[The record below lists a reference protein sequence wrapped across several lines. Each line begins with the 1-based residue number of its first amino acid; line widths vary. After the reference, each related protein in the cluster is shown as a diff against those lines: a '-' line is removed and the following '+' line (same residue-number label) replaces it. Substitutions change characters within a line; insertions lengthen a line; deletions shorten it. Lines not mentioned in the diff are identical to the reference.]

1 MAISRSI
8 TRTHEKAWW
17 FDEKDACGPAGTDC
31 SCKGKRRDQP
41 HEIGDAVKKK
51 ILVIDVGGSN
61 VKVMISRAQRR
72 KFMSGPEMTPR
83 ELVAQLKSLLQGWTF
98 DAISMGFPAPVRNG
112 RIMTEPK
119 HLGAG
124 WRRFNFEKSLGK
136 PVRIINDAAIQ
147 ALGSYRGRRML
158 FLGLGTGLG
167 STLIWKNNV
176 LPLELGDLPYGS
188 GHIIEN
194 YLGKSGLKELG
205 EKQWEAEVLRA
216 VVLLKKSLIADYV
229 VLGGGSAKKL
239 DRLPEGVER
248 GHNRNAFLG
257 GVRLWQTDPHTRRPK
272 WQIL

>member
-1 MAISRSI
+1 MRY
-8 TRTHEKAWW
+8 
-17 FDEKDACGPAGTDC
+17 DALSSTQLHPRLSHG
-31 SCKGKRRDQP
+31 
-41 HEIGDAVKKK
+41 VKKR

-72 KFMSGPEMTPR
+72 KFKSGPETTPR
-83 ELVAQLKSLLQGWTF
+83 GMLSELKSLLEDWTF
-98 DAISMGFPAPVRNG
+98 DAISIGFPAPVRNG
-112 RIMTEPK
+112 CIMIKPK
-119 HLGAG
+119 HLGPG
-124 WRRFNFEKSLGK
+124 WTRFNFEKSLGK
-136 PVRIINDAAIQ
+136 PVRIMNDAAMQ

-176 LPLELGDLPYGS
+176 LPLELGDLPYGN
-188 GHIIEN
+188 GHIIED

-205 EKQWEAEVLRA
+205 EKQWKSEVLRA

-239 DRLPEGVER
+239 DQLPRGIEL

-257 GVRLWQTDPHTRRPK
+257 GVRLWQTDPRTRRPK
-272 WQIL
+272 WRIL